1 MRKSLL
7 VVLMRQWF
15 VVAAAVIV
23 FIAAGGTYLY
33 LTTPL
38 YTSTARLHVQRGGS
52 GAASGQDGSRR
63 ASGGAILRSADEAAD
78 DDPQF
83 LPAQA
88 ELLTSTPVL
97 AIAAADPS
105 VADVPRLRRAADP
118 VEWLRRSLNVDVA
131 RSDALIEVSFDAA
144 DPHEAERVLTAV
156 IGAYRRY
163 VAAQGYSPAAG
174 L

>member
-1 MRKSLL
+1 MRNSFL

-23 FIAAGGTYLY
+23 FIAAGGAYLW

-38 YTSTARLHVQRGGS
+38 YTSTARLHVQRG
-52 GAASGQDGSRR
+52 AGQDGSSRV
-63 ASGGAILRSADEAAD
+63 SGGAALPPVAAPAD

-105 VADVPRLRRAADP
+105 VA
-118 VEWLRRSLNVDVA
+118 
-131 RSDALIEVSFDAA
+131 
-144 DPHEAERVLTAV
+144 
-156 IGAYRRY
+156 
-163 VAAQGYSPAAG
+163 
-174 L
+174 